1 MHRPIARGF
10 ARAYATHWLPQSAR
24 TWLDGVE
31 HAAFARALT
40 DAMKKIPQLSGRE
53 ESIAQ
58 SISARTSEILEA
70 ETVDGSFTRDA
81 VETTHAKT
89 AARACAV
96 YECTRPYLG
105 NDDAT
110 MDLIRTHAGAER
122 TAQTMNGG
130 LVRGALMLS
139 RDPIATIASMVGNV
153 TNDLA
158 PGAWRREDGEFVTST
173 CTYRE
178 FFKKR
183 DMEFLTATTCCSLD
197 VDVWFSGLDA
207 KSATVT
213 LESSMARG
221 DPECRISVRAGE
233 K

>member
-1 MHRPIARGF
+1 
-10 ARAYATHWLPQSAR
+10 
-24 TWLDGVE
+24 
-31 HAAFARALT
+31 
-40 DAMKKIPQLSGRE
+40 
-53 ESIAQ
+53 
-58 SISARTSEILEA
+58 
-70 ETVDGSFTRDA
+70 
-81 VETTHAKT
+81 
-89 AARACAV
+89 
-96 YECTRPYLG
+96 
-105 NDDAT
+105 
-110 MDLIRTHAGAER
+110 
-122 TAQTMNGG
+122 
-130 LVRGALMLS
+130 MLS

>member
-58 SISARTSEILEA
+58 SISARASEILEA
-70 ETVDGSFTRDA
+70 ETADGSFTRDA

-96 YECTRPYLG
+96 YECVR
-105 NDDAT
+105 D
-110 MDLIRTHAGAER
+110 RT
-122 TAQTMNGG
+122 
-130 LVRGALMLS
+130 S
-139 RDPIATIASMVGNV
+139 
-153 TNDLA
+153 
-158 PGAWRREDGEFVTST
+158 
-173 CTYRE
+173 
-178 FFKKR
+178 
-183 DMEFLTATTCCSLD
+183 ATTTRR
-197 VDVWFSGLDA
+197 W
-207 KSATVT
+207 
-213 LESSMARG
+213 
-221 DPECRISVRAGE
+221 I
-233 K
+233 

>member
-1 MHRPIARGF
+1 MLCVPVGRPFRSRAGSMHTQA
-10 ARAYATHWLPQSAR
+10 
-24 TWLDGVE
+24 
-31 HAAFARALT
+31 
-40 DAMKKIPQLSGRE
+40 IPVDVGAHSG
-53 ESIAQ
+53 
-58 SISARTSEILEA
+58 
-70 ETVDGSFTRDA
+70 
-81 VETTHAKT
+81 
-89 AARACAV
+89 
-96 YECTRPYLG
+96 
-105 NDDAT
+105 
-110 MDLIRTHAGAER
+110 GAER

-178 FFKKR
+178 FFKTR